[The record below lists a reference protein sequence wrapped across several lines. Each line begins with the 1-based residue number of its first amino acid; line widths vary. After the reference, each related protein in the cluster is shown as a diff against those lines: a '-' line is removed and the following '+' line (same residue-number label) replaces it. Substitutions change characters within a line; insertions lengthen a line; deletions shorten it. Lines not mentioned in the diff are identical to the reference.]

1 MHRFLRRNGL
11 LALALAGSLAVAGC
25 SGGTAKPTAKGSAS
39 PSPSAQ
45 STATR
50 AVLSGQWPLTGLPAT
65 GPVPR
70 HPVMIVKI
78 DNTEASRPQIGL
90 KGADIVSEELVE
102 GGSTRL
108 AVFYYSR
115 VPKLVGP
122 VRSFRATDIGIVKP
136 EKAALVASGGA
147 PPTVRR
153 MSAAHIKTYTEG
165 APGFFRDN
173 SRPAPYNLLMHLRVL
188 AKHLKSHGRPADYL
202 PWGSPGDLP
211 AGRPAKG
218 LAAVFSGGHTTTWKY
233 QAGHYHNLDSNA
245 AKGDRFVADTVLVL
259 RVHEGNA
266 GYLDPAGNP
275 VPEADFTGHGRA
287 MVFHGGQMVKGAWV
301 KNGLGGTVR
310 LKTTSGHKL
319 ALPPGHVWIEL
330 VPSNGGSVRI
340 KK

>member
-1 MHRFLRRNGL
+1 MPMPITGPTTGARAGTSVSGNPRRGLRARHRHGL

-25 SGGTAKPTAKGSAS
+25 SGGSSTPAAKGSPS

-45 STATR
+45 STASQ
-50 AVLSGQWPLTGLPAT
+50 AVLSGQWPLTGLPAS

-78 DNTEASRPQIGL
+78 DNTESSRPQIGL
-90 KGADIVSEELVE
+90 KGADMVSEELVE

-108 AVFYYSR
+108 AVFYYSS

-153 MSAAHIKTYTEG
+153 MRGAHIKTYTEG

-173 SRPAPYNLLMHLRVL
+173 SRPAPYNLFMHLRVL
-188 AKHLKSHGRPADYL
+188 AKHLKSRGRPANYL

-211 AGRPAKG
+211 SGRPAKRIS
-218 LAAVFSGGHTTTWKY
+218 AVFSGGHTTTWKY
-233 QAGHYHNLDSNA
+233 QAGHYLN
-245 AKGDRFVADTVLVL
+245 
-259 RVHEGNA
+259 
-266 GYLDPAGNP
+266 
-275 VPEADFTGHGRA
+275 
-287 MVFHGGQMVKGAWV
+287 
-301 KNGLGGTVR
+301 
-310 LKTTSGHKL
+310 
-319 ALPPGHVWIEL
+319 
-330 VPSNGGSVRI
+330 
-340 KK
+340 